1 MRNGVLSTSSA
12 NCNDLIC
19 EGLKSGRDV
28 VSSVERRAFGN
39 TGLEVS
45 VLGFGGAEIG
55 FEKASDADVERLL
68 HAAIDAGLNVIDT
81 GECYA
86 DSEEK
91 IGRAVAGRRD
101 DFYLFTKCGHSSGFD
116 APDWDLTMLA
126 KTIDRSLERLQT
138 DRVDLVQL
146 HSCDLETLKRG
157 EVVEVLQ
164 RAKAAG
170 KTRLIGYSGD
180 NDASAYAVECGAFD
194 TLQTSLNVADQ
205 AARPTVERAM
215 ERGMG
220 VIAKRPI
227 ANAAWNEPAP
237 DAYGRAYWERLQKL
251 RYPGL
256 DAALALRWTLAQ
268 PVHVAIVGTK
278 NPDRWAQNA
287 ALLEGGPLPIEALE
301 AMDARWREEA
311 APDWVGLT

>member
-1 MRNGVLSTSSA
+1 METRTF
-12 NCNDLIC
+12 
-19 EGLKSGRDV
+19 GR
-28 VSSVERRAFGN
+28 
-39 TGLEVS
+39 TGLQVS

-55 FEKASDADVERLL
+55 FENATDADVERLL
-68 HAAIDAGLNVIDT
+68 NAALDAGLNVIDT
-81 GECYA
+81 AECYA

-116 APDWDLTMLA
+116 APDWDIRMLEE
-126 KTIDRSLERLQT
+126 TIDRSLQRLQT
-138 DRVDLVQL
+138 DRVDLIQL

-157 EVVEVLQ
+157 EVIEVLQ

-170 KTRLIGYSGD
+170 KTRFIGYSGD
-180 NDASAYAVECGAFD
+180 NEASAFAVECGAFD

-205 AARPTVERAM
+205 AALPTVEKAV

-237 DAYGRAYWERLQKL
+237 DAYGRPYWERLQKL
-251 RYPGL
+251 QYPGL

-278 NPDRWAQNA
+278 NPERWAQNA
-287 ALLEGGPLPIEALE
+287 ALLEAGPLPIEAAE
-301 AMDARWREEA
+301 AIATRWREVA
-311 APDWVGLT
+311 AADWAGLT